1 LIGKPEEKD
10 EDDSKVDN
18 NMTINVNALV
28 RRICWFIGR
37 ISFSLIRVDASTDEE
52 SKEKDKSKSAD
63 EKMAKMLM
71 ESKLLS
77 GGIESR
83 FLSTFAEDIKSKLT
97 PVLAISNDM
106 DNLAF
111 LSMNGESLNVED
123 KLLA

>member
-83 FLSTFAEDIKSKLT
+83 FLSTFAEDIKNKLT

-106 DNLAF
+106 DNLEF
-111 LSMNGESLNVED
+111 LSINGVSLNVED

>member
-1 LIGKPEEKD
+1 MIGKPEDKD
-10 EDDSKVDN
+10 EDVSNEDN
-18 NMTINVNALV
+18 NMTRNVSVLV

>member
-1 LIGKPEEKD
+1 
-10 EDDSKVDN
+10 
-18 NMTINVNALV
+18 MTKNVNALV

-83 FLSTFAEDIKSKLT
+83 FLSTFAEDIKNKLT

-106 DNLAF
+106 DNLEF
-111 LSMNGESLNVED
+111 LSINGVSLNVED

>member
-10 EDDSKVDN
+10 EDDSKEDN
-18 NMTINVNALV
+18 NMTRNVNALV

-83 FLSTFAEDIKSKLT
+83 FLSTFAEDIKNKLT

-106 DNLAF
+106 DNLEF
-111 LSMNGESLNVED
+111 LSINGVSLNVED

>member
-1 LIGKPEEKD
+1 MIGKPEEKD
-10 EDDSKVDN
+10 EDDSKKDN
-18 NMTINVNALV
+18 NMTRNVNALV

-83 FLSTFAEDIKSKLT
+83 FLSTFAEDIKNKLT

-106 DNLAF
+106 DNLEF
-111 LSMNGESLNVED
+111 LSINGVSLNVED

>member
-1 LIGKPEEKD
+1 MIGKPEEKD

-83 FLSTFAEDIKSKLT
+83 FLSTFAEDIKNKLT

-106 DNLAF
+106 DNLEF
-111 LSMNGESLNVED
+111 LSINGVSLNVED

>member
-1 LIGKPEEKD
+1 MIGKPEEKD
-10 EDDSKVDN
+10 EDDSKEDN
-18 NMTINVNALV
+18 NMTRNVNALV

-83 FLSTFAEDIKSKLT
+83 FLSTFAEDIKNKLT

-106 DNLAF
+106 DNLEF
-111 LSMNGESLNVED
+111 LSINGVSLNVED